1 MKAPAKADPSESS
14 VRVIVA
20 EDDDHAREY
29 VGDLVR
35 EHSDLEL
42 GAAVSNAVDLRAAIG
57 QAATDGR
64 PFELAILDIDLRG
77 VQVFDVLRKIPP
89 SRRPAII
96 LFSAYR
102 DFGPE
107 AFELRA
113 VDYLMKPCE
122 EPRFYRAV
130 DRAVSRIL
138 RRRDRRLQFRGQEFG
153 LLLPSGGEM
162 RMIAFEEIIY
172 LQANDKQTIVRTE
185 HESLAANKALTELA
199 GRLPVEQFMRVHR
212 RFVVN
217 LRRIAGLRHVTSG
230 SYSLRLRCEPPADV
244 SVGATYSKTLIH
256 FLEG

>member
-1 MKAPAKADPSESS
+1 MKAPAES

-29 VGDLVR
+29 VSDLVQERGDL
-35 EHSDLEL
+35 HL
-42 GAAVSNAVDLRAAIG
+42 GAAVSNAVDLRQSIGAAVTG
-57 QAATDGR
+57 GE

-77 VQVFDVLRKIPP
+77 VPVFDVLRKIPP

-96 LFSAYR
+96 LLSAYR

-113 VDYLMKPCE
+113 VDYLVKPCE
-122 EPRFYRAV
+122 ESKFHRAL
-130 DRAVSRIL
+130 DRAVSRIK
-138 RRRDRRLQFRGQEFG
+138 RRRDRHAELRGQEFG

-172 LQANDKQTIVRTE
+172 LQSNDKQTIVRTE
-185 HESLAANKALTELA
+185 NESLAANKALTELA

-217 LRRIAGLRHVTSG
+217 VRRIAGLRHVTSG
-230 SYSLRLRCEPPADV
+230 SYSLRLRCNPPEDV
-244 SVGATYSKTLIH
+244 SVGATYSKTLLH